1 MLDKHITPNI
11 ALFSSRSGMNS
22 DPIGFIFDKENNRY
36 KCPAKNYLNPCPT
49 IFKNTVVYMAKASAC
64 KECNL
69 NETCAAKIHD
79 KRSGKRKLTRNT
91 QADLFDNVK
100 KWETEELFQ
109 QNLIE
114 RMWKMEGIIS
124 EAKNLNGLSRSKYR
138 GLKKTQIQAYMV
150 ASALNLKRLVTL
162 LNLLFLA
169 YKYINIYYKRI
180 FIQFNA
186 QTNLVARF

>member
-1 MLDKHITPNI
+1 
-11 ALFSSRSGMNS
+11 
-22 DPIGFIFDKENNRY
+22 
-36 KCPAKNYLNPCPT
+36 
-49 IFKNTVVYMAKASAC
+49 
-64 KECNL
+64 
-69 NETCAAKIHD
+69 
-79 KRSGKRKLTRNT
+79 
-91 QADLFDNVK
+91 VK
-100 KWETEELFQ
+100 KWETEKLFQ

-124 EAKNLNGLSRSKYR
+124 EAKNLNGLSRAKYR

-150 ASALNLKRLVTL
+150 ASALNLKRLAAL